1 MTQKNPF
8 EIRAEMLQMAKDYM
22 DQQYK
27 MNIQLAT
34 DMYDQGQK
42 NMIELQDAYKSVDE
56 ALMHGGYALGKKVI
70 VEKIAAEDIE
80 LDPTILKNVD
90 GILIP
95 GGFGS
100 RGMEGKIM
108 AAQYAR
114 EEKTSAL
121 DRCKAPHIIHYH
133 H

>member
-42 NMIELQDAYKSVDE
+42 NMIELQDAYKMYSVEDMME
-56 ALMHGGYALGKKVI
+56 KAKEMYSFVSKK
-70 VEKIAAEDIE
+70 D
-80 LDPTILKNVD
+80 
-90 GILIP
+90 
-95 GGFGS
+95 
-100 RGMEGKIM
+100 
-108 AAQYAR
+108 
-114 EEKTSAL
+114 
-121 DRCKAPHIIHYH
+121 
-133 H
+133 

>member
-42 NMIELQDAYKSVDE
+42 SMVELQDAYKMYSVEDMMAKAKE
-56 ALMHGGYALGKKVI
+56 MYSFVSKK
-70 VEKIAAEDIE
+70 D
-80 LDPTILKNVD
+80 
-90 GILIP
+90 
-95 GGFGS
+95 
-100 RGMEGKIM
+100 
-108 AAQYAR
+108 
-114 EEKTSAL
+114 
-121 DRCKAPHIIHYH
+121 
-133 H
+133 

>member
-42 NMIELQDAYKSVDE
+42 NMVELQDAYKMYSVEDMME
-56 ALMHGGYALGKKVI
+56 KAKEMYSFVSKK
-70 VEKIAAEDIE
+70 D
-80 LDPTILKNVD
+80 
-90 GILIP
+90 
-95 GGFGS
+95 
-100 RGMEGKIM
+100 
-108 AAQYAR
+108 
-114 EEKTSAL
+114 
-121 DRCKAPHIIHYH
+121 
-133 H
+133 